1 MLTLRRSDTRGQ
13 ADFGWL
19 KSAHSF
25 SFGEYYDPQF
35 MGFGAL
41 RVINEDHVAPGAGF
55 GTHPHKDMEIISYV
69 LDGNLA
75 HKDSTGGGST
85 IGPGTVQ
92 RMSAGTGI
100 QHSEYNGSDSD
111 QVHFL
116 QIWLLPER
124 AGLTPSYEEKVF
136 DLAAHANNLVLL
148 AANDPGNAALKVH
161 QDDNLFGAQLDA
173 GNEITFTPEPNRKV
187 WLQLAKGAVHVNG
200 MVMTAGDG
208 LAVKGEAKLTIAA
221 NDNAEFLLFDLA

>member
-1 MLTLRRSDTRGQ
+1 MLTLRGADTRGK

-25 SFGEYYDPQF
+25 SFGEYYDPRF

-69 LDGNLA
+69 LNGKLA

-85 IGPGTVQ
+85 IRHGTVQ

-100 QHSEYNGSDSD
+100 THSEFNGSESD
-111 QVHFL
+111 EVHFL

-124 AGLTPSYEEKVF
+124 TGLTPSYEEKHF
-136 DLAAHANNLVLL
+136 DLTASANKLVLL
-148 AANDPGNAALKVH
+148 AANDPDEKALKIH
-161 QDDNLFGAQLDA
+161 QDVNLYGAQLEA
-173 GNEITFTPEPNRKV
+173 GKEISFAPGGTRKI
-187 WLQLAKGAVHVNG
+187 WLQLAKGTLRVNG
-200 MVMTAGDG
+200 VDMIAGDG
-208 LAVKGEAKLTIAA
+208 LAAEDEEKLLIAA